1 VVATTA
7 LLADQLAWP
16 TTMEPFLLED
26 WAEDADRRARAPPQV
41 TDRLDACAEVRVP
54 GIQIDSVLADAAYG
68 NHHALIAAP
77 AFAFLQLER
86 FVTLSRRFP
95 SRLLTEQHFLKT
107 EHRRRF

>member
-1 VVATTA
+1 MPRLNPRTTVLVVGSGVNPWSETVSYCGAQNRQLPVVATTA

-26 WAEDADRRARAPPQV
+26 WAEDADRRARASPQV

-68 NHHALIAAP
+68 NHHA
-77 AFAFLQLER
+77 
-86 FVTLSRRFP
+86 
-95 SRLLTEQHFLKT
+95 
-107 EHRRRF
+107 